1 MNQGKEKKMN
11 EKYWIEHEEKENLL
25 REQKIEKS
33 QGSTCIYSKSI
44 FLRTINILIKFVM
57 TGFLIY
63 FIWMSPSIFLYLFF
77 QSFNY
82 VLGSEYS
89 QFFDVLL
96 KISYPTVNIIF
107 VGILFLAF
115 ILTEINEENR
125 KENL

>member
-1 MNQGKEKKMN
+1 MN

-44 FLRTINILIKFVM
+44 FLRTINILIKLVIM
-57 TGFLIY
+57 GFLIY
-63 FIWMSPSIFLYLFF
+63 ILWMFPFICLYLFF

-96 KISYPTVNIIF
+96 KISYPIVNITF
-107 VGILFLAF
+107 VGILFIAF
-115 ILTEINEENR
+115 TLTEI
-125 KENL
+125 KETTKKRNSSK

>member
-1 MNQGKEKKMN
+1 MN

-33 QGSTCIYSKSI
+33 QSSTCIYSKSI
-44 FLRTINILIKFVM
+44 FLRTINILIKLVIM
-57 TGFLIY
+57 GFLIY
-63 FIWMSPSIFLYLFF
+63 ILWMFPSICLYLFF

-107 VGILFLAF
+107 VGVLFIAF
-115 ILTEINEENR
+115 TLTEI
-125 KENL
+125 KETTKKRNSSK

>member
-1 MNQGKEKKMN
+1 MN
-11 EKYWIEHEEKENLL
+11 ERYWIEHEKKENLL
-25 REQKIEKS
+25 REKS
-33 QGSTCIYSKSI
+33 KVRRIYNKSI
-44 FLRTINILIKFVM
+44 FLRTINILIKIVII
-57 TGFLIY
+57 GFFIY
-63 FIWMSPSIFLYLFF
+63 FLWMFPSICLYLFF

-107 VGILFLAF
+107 VGILFIAF
-115 ILTEINEENR
+115 TLTEINEENR